1 MLSIKLKKKKWEKT
15 LSTKKNKNAIENEFT
30 SSFNVTEHFATYLI
44 FGVRVLS
51 KSLNFLFICSPPK

>member
-30 SSFNVTEHFATYLI
+30 RSFNVTEHFATYLI

-51 KSLNFLFICSPPK
+51 NSLNFLFICSPPK